1 MAGRFGAV
9 VTAMVTPFRDDE
21 ERSLDLDRAQEV
33 ARWLFD
39 RGSAGLVVAG
49 TTGEGATLNDDE
61 KVSLWRATVEAADG
75 RGQVIA
81 NTGTYDTAHSVHLTH
96 EAEKAGVYAILAVA
110 PYYNKPPQEGLF
122 RHFEAMA
129 GATDLPV
136 ILYNIPGR
144 TSVKIENATLLRLA
158 EVPNVVGVKDA
169 VGDFN
174 GTSEL
179 ISRAPGDF
187 EVYSGDDMSTFA
199 LVCLGGVGVIAVTS
213 HLAGERMAQ
222 MIELV
227 ESGDPSG
234 GRKIHEELI
243 PVYKGLFATTSPILI
258 KAAMALVG
266 QPVGP
271 PRLPLVPA
279 TAEEIAALRRA
290 MEDAGVL

>member
-9 VTAMVTPFRDDE
+9 VTAMVTPFRDDDD
-21 ERSLDLDRAQEV
+21 RSLDLDRAQEV
-33 ARWLFD
+33 ARWLLE
-39 RGSAGLVVAG
+39 RGTSTLVVAG
-49 TTGEGATLNDDE
+49 TTGEGPTLTDGE
-61 KVSLWRATVEAADG
+61 KVDLWRATVEAAEG

-81 NTGTYDTAHSVHLTH
+81 NSGTYDTAHSIHLTH
-96 EAEKAGVYAILAVA
+96 QAEEVGCNGILAVA
-110 PYYNKPPQEGLF
+110 PYYNKPPQNGLYE
-122 RHFEAMA
+122 HFTAIA
-129 GATDLPV
+129 GSTELPV
-136 ILYNIPGR
+136 VLYNIPGR
-144 TSVKIENATLLRLA
+144 TSVRIENSTLLRLA
-158 EVPNVVGVKDA
+158 EIDNIVGVKDA

-179 ISRAPGDF
+179 VARAPSDF

-227 ESGDPSG
+227 ETGDVAG

-243 PVYKGLFATTSPILI
+243 PVYKGLFATSSPILI
-258 KAAMALVG
+258 KAAMGLIG

-279 TAEEIAALRRA
+279 TDDEVAALRRA